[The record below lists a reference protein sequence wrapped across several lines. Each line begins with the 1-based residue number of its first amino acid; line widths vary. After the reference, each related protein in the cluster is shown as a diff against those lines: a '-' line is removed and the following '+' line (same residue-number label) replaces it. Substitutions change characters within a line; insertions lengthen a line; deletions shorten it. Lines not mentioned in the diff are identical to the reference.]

1 MAFRAVLVVLGVCLG
16 SAHAADATRR
26 LSAYDRATFCGRD
39 GHEASAAY
47 GEAVNRELTWR
58 IAAGA
63 RTPKQ
68 ALAQMREEYC
78 LATGSTK

>member
-1 MAFRAVLVVLGVCLG
+1 MFTRAIFIVIMVLGGGASVFA
-16 SAHAADATRR
+16 SNPK
-26 LSAYDRATFCGRD
+26 LSQQNRHVFCGRE
-39 GHEASAAY
+39 GHETSAAY

-63 RTPKQ
+63 RTPKE